1 MNTKDR
7 EEYYH
12 AAGRAGISLRA
23 ARTIWGAAMRYHRA
37 CENECNG
44 HPAAS
49 YRALTDAEHDA
60 WQRRQDKAQALA
72 VATVADNLPRGLKAE
87 WQNDPRG
94 AALKVTKRGNAILF
108 AGWG

>member
-1 MNTKDR
+1 MTQDMQ
-7 EEYYH
+7 EYYH
-12 AAGRAGISLRA
+12 NAGRAGISLRA

-49 YRALTDAEHDA
+49 YRAVTDAEYDT
-60 WQRRQDKAQALA
+60 WQRRQGRAQKLA
-72 VATVADNLPRGLKAE
+72 VAKVADNLPRGLRAE

-94 AALKVTKRGNAILF
+94 AALKIKKRGAAILF